1 MSIKKPSVKFIIF
14 VLMICTFSIGYTEYA
29 VMGILTSIAND
40 FHIQVSSA
48 GLLVTAYAA
57 SVCLTGPL
65 VTIISVKLPR
75 KPVLLGLMAI
85 FILSNLMSA
94 LAPNFAVLAVSRILS
109 ASIHGAFFA
118 IAMVF
123 ASEMVPPEKR
133 AAAAASMNGGLT
145 VALMLG
151 VPFGSYLG
159 DVLNWRAVFSIIT
172 ALGGIGFLGLMA
184 AVPNR
189 KPKVIP
195 TLMNEWG
202 VFKNKQVRYSFAI
215 TILGYSGVF
224 IAYTF
229 IEPILRHSAGFSTV
243 GITGALFAYG
253 LGGVA
258 GNFFAGKVPLPL
270 LTRTMIGVMIGLIGV
285 LTVFP
290 YIAIYSAAA
299 IVATFLFGACAFGT
313 PPLLQTK
320 VISSSESGTTI
331 AAAVSVSAFNLA
343 NALGAWIGG
352 MILSGTGSYSW
363 LFAGGALMTA
373 CGLVLSTL
381 AHLSEKKNV
390 YEYQVNKG

>member
-1 MSIKKPSVKFIIF
+1 MSIKNPSVKFIIF

-29 VMGILTSIAND
+29 VMGILTSIAHD

-57 SVCLTGPL
+57 SVCLTGPI

-94 LAPNFAVLAVSRILS
+94 LAPNFAVLAVSRVLS

-123 ASEMVPPEKR
+123 ASEMVPPENR

-151 VPFGSYLG
+151 VPFGSFLG

-172 ALGGIGFLGLMA
+172 ALGVIGFLGLMA

-195 TLMNEWG
+195 MLMNEWG
-202 VFKNKQVRYSFAI
+202 VFKHKQVLYSFAI

-229 IEPILRHSAGFSTV
+229 IEPILRHSAGFGTV

-258 GNFFAGKVPLPL
+258 GNFFAGKC
-270 LTRTMIGVMIGLIGV
+270 R
-285 LTVFP
+285 
-290 YIAIYSAAA
+290 
-299 IVATFLFGACAFGT
+299 FL
-313 PPLLQTK
+313 
-320 VISSSESGTTI
+320 
-331 AAAVSVSAFNLA
+331 
-343 NALGAWIGG
+343 
-352 MILSGTGSYSW
+352 Y
-363 LFAGGALMTA
+363 
-373 CGLVLSTL
+373 
-381 AHLSEKKNV
+381 
-390 YEYQVNKG
+390 

>member
-1 MSIKKPSVKFIIF
+1 MSIKNPSVKFIIF

-40 FHIQVSSA
+40 FHIHVSSA

-57 SVCLTGPL
+57 SVCVTGPL
-65 VTIISVKLPR
+65 VTIVSVKLPR
-75 KPVLLGLMAI
+75 KPVLLGLMGI
-85 FILSNLMSA
+85 FILSNLLSA

-159 DVLNWRAVFSIIT
+159 DVLNWRVVFSIIT
-172 ALGGIGFLGLMA
+172 VLGVIGFLGLMA
-184 AVPNR
+184 TVPNR

-195 TLMNEWG
+195 MLMNEWG
-202 VFKNKQVRYSFAI
+202 VFKHKQVLYSFGI

-229 IEPILRHSAGFSTV
+229 IEPILRNSAGFSTV

-285 LTVFP
+285 LAVFP
-290 YIAIYSAAA
+290 YIAVYPAAA
-299 IVATFLFGACAFGT
+299 IFGTFLFGACAFGT

-320 VISSSESGTTI
+320 VLSSSENGTTI

-352 MILSGTGSYSW
+352 IILSGTGSYSW

-373 CGLVLSTL
+373 CGLVLSTF
-381 AHLSEKKNV
+381 AYLSEKKSV

>member
-1 MSIKKPSVKFIIF
+1 MSIKNPSVKFIIF

-40 FHIQVSSA
+40 FHIHVSSA

-57 SVCLTGPL
+57 SVCVTGPL
-65 VTIISVKLPR
+65 VTIVSVKLPR
-75 KPVLLGLMAI
+75 KPVLLGLMGI
-85 FILSNLMSA
+85 FILSNLLSA

-159 DVLNWRAVFSIIT
+159 DVLNWRVVFSIIT
-172 ALGGIGFLGLMA
+172 VLGVIGFLGLMA
-184 AVPNR
+184 TVPNR

-195 TLMNEWG
+195 MLMNEWG
-202 VFKNKQVRYSFAI
+202 VFKHKQVLYSFAI

-229 IEPILRHSAGFSTV
+229 IEPILRNSAGFSTV

-285 LTVFP
+285 LAVFP
-290 YIAIYSAAA
+290 YIAVYPAAA
-299 IVATFLFGACAFGT
+299 IFGTFLFGACAFGT

-320 VISSSESGTTI
+320 VLSSSENGTTI

-352 MILSGTGSYSW
+352 IILSGTGSYSW

-373 CGLVLSTL
+373 CGLVLSTF
-381 AHLSEKKNV
+381 AHLSEKKSV